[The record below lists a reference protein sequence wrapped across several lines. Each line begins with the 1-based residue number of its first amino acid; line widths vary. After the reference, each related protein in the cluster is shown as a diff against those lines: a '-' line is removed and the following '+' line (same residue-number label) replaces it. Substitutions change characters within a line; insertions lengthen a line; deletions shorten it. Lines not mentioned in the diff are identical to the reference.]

1 MSEKKIEQPVPCVV
15 LAGGRA
21 KPELQ
26 AATGQVN
33 RALVV
38 VKGKTLLA
46 HGVDALRDSEAVG
59 PVTVV
64 GDVPESADYARL
76 PDGGGFVENLFAGI
90 DAHADAPYVLI
101 ATSDLPFLT
110 GQIVT
115 DFVRGAVRKAEES
128 GAGFVWPIVPV
139 EACYRRFP
147 GVKRTSLRLREGAYT
162 GGNLALTRPAFALKQ
177 QQSIADAYA
186 ARKSPARLATMLGA
200 GTLLRL
206 ALSQLIAPG
215 LLTIPYLEAR
225 VSALLGGPAR
235 ALLSD
240 APELATDLDRL
251 SDFEALRLDITN
263 RRDLMPPLEATAKE
277 GLARSET
284 KENRPNDG

>member
-1 MSEKKIEQPVPCVV
+1 METELPIPCVV

-38 VKGKTLLA
+38 VLGKTLLA
-46 HGVDALRDSEAVG
+46 HVVDALKASAAVG
-59 PVTVV
+59 PITVV

-90 DAHADAPYVLI
+90 GAHAEAPFVLI

-110 GQIVT
+110 GPVVT
-115 DFVRGAVRKAEES
+115 GFVRGAVGKAEES
-128 GAGFVWPIVPV
+128 GAGFVWPVVPV

-162 GGNLALTRPAFALKQ
+162 GGNLALTRPAFALQ
-177 QQSIADAYA
+177 QQRRIAEAYA

-206 ALSQLIAPG
+206 ALSQLLAPV
-215 LLTIPYLEAR
+215 LLTVPYLEAR
-225 VSALLGGPAR
+225 VSALLGGPVR

-251 SDFEALRLDITN
+251 SDFEALHLDITN
-263 RRDLMPPLEATAKE
+263 RRDPLPPREAPEQA
-277 GLARSET
+277 GRARSET
-284 KENRPNDG
+284 KEKRPDDG